1 MASSKSNEVKKD
13 SFFDKMKNDKKY
25 SAKVQL
31 IGYGIFIVILVLGL
45 NISSMGSGKSNGSL
59 ENVIGNGSLNEGLE
73 DENTSMDDESLLKM
87 LDDNY
92 SYDVLVSV
100 IKRSMNALTNEEVDV
115 ESKIKYSGKS
125 YGKTKEISRSIDND
139 TNLYYR
145 VDDNYY
151 SMLDNITSLVKENQ
165 VYDIIDR
172 RYIEIDS
179 IMELIEKASL
189 DHVTEFSNGR
199 RELVYHLPLK
209 DAFVSHHSNISIDK
223 VIEISAIE
231 ENQVLTISIDYS
243 SIYDY
248 LDESIVSCKVEA
260 VIKDIGK
267 IEEFEVIVSKSDIDD
282 DSVKQ
287 DSLEDENTSIE

>member
-1 MASSKSNEVKKD
+1 MASSKNNEVKKE
-13 SFFDKMKNDKKY
+13 SFFDKMKSDKKY

-31 IGYGIFIVILVLGL
+31 IGYGIFIVVLVLGL

-73 DENTSMDDESLLKM
+73 DENTSIDDESLLKM

-92 SYDVLVSV
+92 SYDVLVS
-100 IKRSMNALTNEEVDV
+100 ITKRSMNALTNEEVDV

-165 VYDIIDR
+165 VYDVIDR

-179 IMELIEKASL
+179 IMELIDKASL

-267 IEEFEVIVSKSDIDD
+267 IEEFEVIVSKNDIDD
-282 DSVKQ
+282 DSEEQ